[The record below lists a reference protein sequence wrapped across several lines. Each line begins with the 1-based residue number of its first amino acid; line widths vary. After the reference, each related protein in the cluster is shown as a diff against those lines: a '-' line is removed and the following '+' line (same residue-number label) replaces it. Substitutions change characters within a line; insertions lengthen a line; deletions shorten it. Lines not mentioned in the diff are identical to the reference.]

1 MSMIRETS
9 FQYTQ
14 KSVLLR
20 RTAVAWAFGC
30 QLVLG
35 VVSWGKLAQAETAS
49 QSRTDAASEHYREG
63 NQAFT
68 EGNTVRAYQAY
79 LRAWELSRSFD
90 VACNL
95 GRTEVELGKVRDAA
109 EHLAFCLEYYAA
121 SSRPELRSARE
132 KFQRLFLEVRA
143 SVAELHFEVRPVG
156 ASIELDGRLV
166 GVEPLKDPV
175 FVIPGPHEVRI
186 SLSGHRPVTINLNS
200 ERGGTIP
207 VTVTLETETAASSRP
222 VVAEPSPLP
231 PPSSGSSESGTSLRP
246 YALLVGGGVA
256 VLGLGVGVGFWI
268 NEHSTNDKAR
278 SLRAQADEE
287 LGAGGCNASRPPSL
301 CSELKDT
308 ADRAHTYGQIATAG
322 FAVGGVALVATGIVW
337 AVTSGPSPRAA
348 ESGVSRVSRKVKLV
362 PHLSQNEVA
371 MGLVAA
377 F

>member
-1 MSMIRETS
+1 MSMIRETPILS
-9 FQYTQ
+9 TQ
-14 KSVLLR
+14 RFGLSR
-20 RTAVAWAFGC
+20 RIAAVWGLGC
-30 QLVLG
+30 QLFLG
-35 VVSWGKLAQAETAS
+35 LALSGKVALAESAS
-49 QSRTDAASEHYREG
+49 QSRMDAASEHYREG

-121 SSRPELRSARE
+121 SGRPELRSARE
-132 KFQRLFLEVRA
+132 KFQRLFVEVRA

-166 GVEPLKDPV
+166 GVEPLQDPV
-175 FVIPGPHEVRI
+175 FVTPGAHEIRI
-186 SLSGHRPVTINLNS
+186 SLSGHRPTTINLNS

-207 VTVTLETETAASSRP
+207 ITVTLETESN
-222 VVAEPSPLP
+222 VPSPAPVASP
-231 PPSSGSSESGTSLRP
+231 PPLVPASAASSGSSSTSVRS

-268 NEHSTNDKAR
+268 NKNSTQDKAQ
-278 SLRAQADEE
+278 SLRAQAADE
-287 LGAGGCNASRPPSL
+287 LGDGGCNGSRSASV
-301 CSELKDT
+301 CTELRNT
-308 ADRAHTYGQIATAG
+308 ADRSHTYGQIATVG
-322 FAVGGVALVATGIVW
+322 FAVSAGALLATGIVW
-337 AVTSGPSPRAA
+337 VATEGAASPRSNQRA
-348 ESGVSRVSRKVKLV
+348 SRQIRFV
-362 PHLSQNEVA
+362 PRASLSEVA
-371 MGLVAA
+371 MGVVAS